1 MQELIPIEIIEDKIF
16 IIRGLKVMLDRDLAQ
31 LYGVETKALNRAVK
45 RNIQRFP
52 EKFMFQLTDEE
63 WENLKCHFG
72 TANLRCHFGTSSL
85 NDENLKSQIATSS
98 ENDLRSKNA
107 TANWGGQ
114 RYLPHVFTEHG
125 ALMLSSVL
133 NSQRAIN
140 VSIQIIEVFDKLKH
154 FALSQN
160 QLQERIRSLEEAFTD
175 YKKENDDDIEELQRA
190 VNLLLD
196 IHRPAKIGFKP

>member
-31 LYGVETKALNRAVK
+31 LYGVETKRLNESVK

-52 EKFMFQLTDEE
+52 EKFMFQLTSKE
-63 WENLKCHFG
+63 WED
-72 TANLRCHFGTSSL
+72 LRCHFGTASSDDEIL
-85 NDENLKSQIATSS
+85 RSQFAVANDEVLKSQIATSS
-98 ENDLRSKNA
+98 
-107 TANWGGQ
+107 WGGK
-114 RYLPHVFTEHG
+114 RKLPYVFTEHG

-140 VSIQIIEVFDKLKH
+140 VSIQIIEVFDKLKK

-175 YKKENDDDIEELQRA
+175 YKKENDDDIEELQKA

-196 IHRPAKIGFKP
+196 IHRPAKIGFTP

>member
-16 IIRGLKVMLDRDLAQ
+16 IIRGLKVMLDHDLAQ
-31 LYGVETKALNRAVK
+31 LYGVETKRLNEAVK

-52 EKFMFQLTDEE
+52 EKFMFQLTNEE
-63 WENLKCHFG
+63 WGNLKCHFG
-72 TANLRCHFGTSSL
+72 TSSL
-85 NDENLKSQIATSS
+85 QYQFDTANLKSQIATSS
-98 ENDLRSKNA
+98 LDDKNLRSQIA
-107 TANWGGQ
+107 TANWGGK
-114 RYLPHVFTEHG
+114 RKLPYVFTEHG

-140 VSIQIIEVFDKLKH
+140 VSIQIIEVFDKLKN

-160 QLQERIRSLEEAFTD
+160 QLKEQIRSLEEAFTD
-175 YKKENDDDIEELQRA
+175 YKKENNDDIEELQKA